1 MRKSWRNIGLF
12 IFCIF
17 LSTIMWV
24 TVKSEKLIQKIYTIR
39 INRTDFIKLPDN
51 IRILDY
57 RPQTI
62 NVTLQGQQSFF
73 LQQDIGQLVSILI
86 DASNLKNGENTLTLK
101 PEDVQIQ
108 TEFISQLKLV
118 DINKGDLRVTAEAYT
133 KEVQI
138 RPDISG
144 EVAEGYEHS
153 ISWQP
158 ETVMITGSPAQLEKI
173 EYIPTQKI
181 DISNLTS
188 GQRFNAIIL
197 YGNITPFEPVER
209 VVVTISVEQKMKTKR
224 ISGIPIEYR
233 GLGDGLTANL
243 QTKEV
248 LIEFEIPES
257 YDLPIER
264 EDFLAQ
270 VDLSNLGAATYKCQ
284 VKVIPPNIAEI
295 PPDSIKVTPEAITV
309 NIANDNNPNKT
320 GL

>member
-1 MRKSWRNIGLF
+1 MKRSWRNIGLF
-12 IFCIF
+12 VFCIF

-24 TVKSEKLIQKIYTIR
+24 TVKSEKLIQKVYTIR
-39 INRTDFIKLPDN
+39 INRTDFIKLPEN
-51 IRILDY
+51 IRIVDY
-57 RPQTI
+57 RPQTM

-73 LQQDIGQLVSILI
+73 LQQDIGQLVSVLI
-86 DASNLKNGENTLTLK
+86 DASNLKNGENIITLK
-101 PEDVQIQ
+101 TEDIQIQ

-118 DINKGDLRVTAEAYT
+118 DINKGDLLVTAEAYT
-133 KEVQI
+133 KEVEI

-144 EVAEGYEHS
+144 EVAEGYKYN

-173 EYIPTQKI
+173 EYISTQKI
-181 DISNLTS
+181 DISGRTS
-188 GQRFNAIIL
+188 GQKVNSLIL
-197 YGNITPFEPVER
+197 YGNISPFEPVER
-209 VVVTISVEQKMKTKR
+209 AVVMISVEQKMKTKR

-248 LIEFEIPES
+248 LVEFKIPES
-257 YDLPIER
+257 YDFPIER

-309 NIANDNNPNKT
+309 NIANYNNPDET